1 MLILDLTGVSILKLH
16 IHSINIYSQIDL
28 VKQTFHKVER
38 LHSKKQIDM
47 LFANG
52 ESFFKYPYKVIYML
66 DTAEE
71 LRSVQVL
78 ISVSKRNFKKAV
90 DRNKLKRLMREAYRK
105 NKYILTESSQKSKKS
120 MLLGLMYTEKT
131 ILPYS
136 EIERKIILI
145 LQRLNEQDEQA
156 VG

>member
-1 MLILDLTGVSILKLH
+1 M
-16 IHSINIYSQIDL
+16 
-28 VKQTFHKVER
+28 
-38 LHSKKQIDM
+38 
-47 LFANG
+47 
-52 ESFFKYPYKVIYML
+52 

-71 LRSVQVL
+71 LRSIQVL

-90 DRNKLKRLMREAYRK
+90 ERNKLKRLVREAYRK
-105 NKYILTESSQKSKKS
+105 NKYILTGPSQKSKKS